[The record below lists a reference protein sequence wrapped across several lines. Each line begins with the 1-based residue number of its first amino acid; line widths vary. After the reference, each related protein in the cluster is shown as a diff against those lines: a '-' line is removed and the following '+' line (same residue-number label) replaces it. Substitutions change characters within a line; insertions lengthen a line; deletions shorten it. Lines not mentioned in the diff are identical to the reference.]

1 MTRSTPSLKR
11 PRSNARSNTL
21 DIVTA
26 RALATFAPPP
36 VLTVSE
42 WADRERVLSPEAS
55 AEAGR
60 WDTGRAE
67 YLRAVM
73 DAMTDPATTRVVVA
87 KASQVGYTEGL
98 GNIVGYFVDQDPCS
112 MLIVQPTVEMGE
124 AWSKDRLAPM
134 LRDTP
139 ALANKV
145 SAPIA
150 RGASNTLR
158 QKVFHGGRLA
168 IVGANSPAGLAS
180 RPVRIVLADEVDR
193 YPISAGSEGDPLSLA
208 AKRQSTFWNRKTLV
222 GSTPTLK
229 GTSVIWREWLAS
241 DQRKFF
247 VPCPDCDHAQV
258 LAWSNV
264 RWDKAPSGKHL
275 AHTAHY
281 VCAHCGSIWTDAD
294 RHDAVARGR
303 WQATNA
309 DGTVGVAGFHIS
321 ALMSPWVA
329 LSDVVTEFL
338 TAKRDPAL
346 LQVWTNTVLGEP
358 FEEKREV
365 IEATSLMT
373 RGENYGPQSI
383 PEPVRFLTAGVDT
396 QGDRLEVQI
405 VGWGPFEES
414 WAVHY
419 AVLPGDPAQQHV
431 WDQLDAV
438 LRETYHRE
446 DGREMRVRLAAID
459 SGGHHAH
466 AVHSY
471 CRRRKGVVAIR
482 GTAGAK
488 SIWSGRASK
497 TKSGHR
503 VFWVGVDTAKDVIYS
518 RLRFGDPGPGFMHFP
533 VGGMFN
539 EEYFRQLTSEE
550 VQTRYSEGR
559 PYRVWMLPGG
569 RRNEALDTMVY
580 ALAAR
585 TALPYRLDVAPP
597 KPRPPA
603 PPPPA
608 ALTAQEFVQLAEKV
622 PPAPPLQYRSGARR
636 GRMIVRSNF
645 LART

>member
-1 MTRSTPSLKR
+1 MTRSMPSRTLR
-11 PRSNARSNTL
+11 RSDAL
-21 DIVTA
+21 DRIIG
-26 RALATFAPPP
+26 RAMSAFAPPP
-36 VLTVSE
+36 SLTVSQ
-42 WADRERVLSPEAS
+42 WADANRMLSPEAS
-55 AEAGR
+55 AEPGR

-67 YLRAVM
+67 YLRGVM
-73 DAMTDPATTRVVVA
+73 DALSDVSISRVVIA
-87 KASQVGYTEGL
+87 KASQVGYTECL
-98 GNIVGYFVDQDPCS
+98 GNVVGYFVDQDPCS
-112 MLIVQPTVEMGE
+112 MLVVQPTVEMGE

-134 LRDTP
+134 LRDTS
-139 ALANKV
+139 ALAGKV
-145 SAPIA
+145 ASPQA
-150 RGASNTLR
+150 RDANNTIR
-158 QKVFHGGRLA
+158 QKVFPGGRLA

-193 YPISAGSEGDPLSLA
+193 WPISAGSEGDPLALA

-275 AHTAHY
+275 PHTAHY
-281 VCAHCGSIWTDAD
+281 VCKHCGSIWSDAD
-294 RHDAVARGR
+294 RHDAVARGH

-309 DGTVGVAGFHIS
+309 DGAPRVAGFHIS

-338 TAKRDPAL
+338 AARKDVAL

-358 FEEKREV
+358 FEEEREV
-365 IEATSLMT
+365 IEASSLMT
-373 RGENYGPQSI
+373 RGENYGPQSF
-383 PEPVRFLTAGVDT
+383 PEAVRFLTAGVDT

-414 WAVHY
+414 WAVRY
-419 AVLPGDPAQQHV
+419 EVLPGDPAQQHV

-438 LRETYHRE
+438 LRETYRRE

-471 CRRRKGVVAIR
+471 CRVRKGVVAIR

-488 SIWSGRASK
+488 PIWSGRASK
-497 TKSGHR
+497 TKHGHR

-518 RLRFGDPGPGFMHFP
+518 RLRFGEPGPGYLHFP
-533 VGGMFN
+533 TGGLFG

-559 PYRVWMLPGG
+559 PYRVWTLPGG
-569 RRNEALDTMVY
+569 QRNEALDTAVY

-585 TALPYRLDVAPP
+585 TALPYRLDVLPP
-597 KPRPPA
+597 KARPVVPS
-603 PPPPA
+603 PPS
-608 ALTAQEFVQLAEKV
+608 ALTTDEFVTLAEKV
-622 PPAPPLQYRSGARR
+622 PPAPLPPQYRASARR
-636 GRMIVRSNF
+636 GRVIVRSSF
-645 LART
+645 LS